1 MSQADVLPRSANA
14 IQTARRVVVAGICLA
29 SFASLLLEL
38 AFTRLFSVVLFYHF
52 AFLAIS
58 IALLG
63 LGAGG
68 VFAYLRRQ
76 WLARWTVRRLG
87 SVLCVINAVAI
98 VLTLEVVLHV
108 PVSLNLAWA
117 NFGRLSLMYLAAAV
131 PFFLTGVLLSTVF
144 AREAHIV
151 TQLYGADLVG
161 GATSCLAVV
170 PLLNWVG
177 GPNAIV
183 FAATAMAGAAIIW
196 ADARVLRRSA
206 AVLSLVLIAL
216 LAANHSGRLIDIV
229 YAKGERRDQPWMLF
243 ARWNALSRV
252 EVDEV
257 GSAKYIVIDA
267 DASTAIMNVDPQKW
281 GEMRSPAEGA
291 DHVGGGDAGYNWKQ
305 DLMSAAPAIA
315 NVLRPHG
322 TYAIIGPGGGVDVL
336 RAVANGSP
344 SVTAIEINPLI
355 ANTIMRGIYANYS
368 YHLYELPQ
376 VHMHVG
382 DGRSWIR
389 GSREKY
395 DVVQMTLVDT
405 WASTAAGAFA
415 LSENNLY
422 TAEAFREYFDHLKP
436 EGFIA
441 ITRWEFRRPREALR
455 VVSQG
460 IETLE
465 RMGVNDIRKHF
476 IVVADGPLDEDGR
489 PVTVL
494 VKKTPFTWN
503 EERDVLRHLDDNGDL
518 YPLYTP
524 TLFATL
530 TGDKPCS
537 GEQSSSDDSA
547 SANCPEESWLRE
559 LLAERRASGEAVAP
573 FEGLILLR
581 ERAALGDMR
590 FSPRREFIRNY
601 PFNIAPVSDSAPFF
615 FFTFKLGDA
624 LHNVLQGSGRGMDWK
639 NNLGVVVLGIVL
651 VISLA
656 AVLAFLI
663 GPLALH
669 REKSPPFAP
678 PPQQTKLGVA
688 AVPVSRRTRQPLVP
702 LLYFVALGLGY
713 ILVEIAFIQR
723 FVLFLGHPTY
733 ALTVVVFLMLLA
745 SGAGSA
751 CSGRLLSRTA
761 QVGPVLGMIT
771 LLVTVYIVVL
781 PLVLRLSVGLPLAF
795 KLMVSGALLAPLGF
809 IMGMPFPT
817 GLRQLVSEASQTGS
831 TQLHAS
837 TVEWAWAMNA
847 ASSVLGSVLAM
858 VVAIQFGLSA
868 ALASG
873 AAAYA
878 TAMLLT
884 LPWHAQFQT
893 AG

>member
-1 MSQADVLPRSANA
+1 MSQAAVLPRSASTLETNRHVL
-14 IQTARRVVVAGICLA
+14 IAGVGLA

-38 AFTRLFSVVLFYHF
+38 ALTRLFSVVLFYHF

-87 SVLCVINAVAI
+87 AILCGINAVTI
-98 VLTLEVVLHV
+98 VVVLEVVLHV

-117 NFGRLSLMYLAAAV
+117 NFGRLSLMYVAAAV
-131 PFFLTGVLLSTVF
+131 PFFLTGVLFSLVF
-144 AREAHIV
+144 ARETRRI
-151 TQLYGADLVG
+151 TELYGADLVG
-161 GATSCLAVV
+161 GAISCLAVV

-177 GPNAIV
+177 GPNAVV
-183 FAATAMAGAAIIW
+183 FAALAMAGAAAIW
-196 ADARVLRRSA
+196 ADSGSVRRPA
-206 AVLSLVLIAL
+206 VVLSLVLLAL
-216 LAANHSGRLIDIV
+216 LAANHSGRLIDII
-229 YAKGERRDQPWMLF
+229 YAKGMRRDQPWMLF

-252 EVDEV
+252 EVDQV
-257 GSAKYIVIDA
+257 GTGKYIVIDA

-281 GEMRSPAEGA
+281 GETQSPAQGA
-291 DHVGGGDAGYNWKQ
+291 DHVGGGQPGYNWKQ
-305 DLMSAAPAIA
+305 DLMSAAPAVA
-315 NVLRPHG
+315 NVLRPRG
-322 TYAIIGPGGGVDVL
+322 AYAIIGPGGGVDVL

-355 ANTIMRGIYANYS
+355 ADTIMRGLYADYS
-368 YHLYELPQ
+368 FHLYELPQ

-389 GSREKY
+389 GSRDKF

-422 TAEAFREYFDHLKP
+422 TVEAFREYFDHLQP

-441 ITRWEFRRPREALR
+441 ITRWEFQRPREALR
-455 VVSQG
+455 VVSQA
-460 IETLE
+460 IDALE
-465 RMGVNDIRKHF
+465 AMGVQDVRKHF

-494 VKKTPFTWN
+494 AKKTPFTWN
-503 EERDVLRHLDDNGDL
+503 EEREVLRHIRDNDDL

-524 TLFATL
+524 TLFASL
-530 TGDKPCS
+530 TGD
-537 GEQSSSDDSA
+537 
-547 SANCPEESWLRE
+547 E
-559 LLAERRASGEAVAP
+559 LLGLPYEDEPWINDLLRERRAAGEAVAP
-573 FEGLILLR
+573 FQRLILLH
-581 ERAALGDMR
+581 ERAALGDVR

-601 PFNIAPVSDSAPFF
+601 PFNIAPVSDNAPFF
-615 FFTFKLGDA
+615 FFTFKTGDA
-624 LHNVLQGSGRGMDWK
+624 IRNVLHASGRGMDWK

-651 VISLA
+651 VISLL

-669 REKSPPFAP
+669 GEARP
-678 PPQQTKLGVA
+678 
-688 AVPVSRRTRQPLVP
+688 RHLVP

-713 ILVEIAFIQR
+713 ILVEIALIQR

-751 CSGRLLSRTA
+751 SSRRLLART
-761 QVGPVLGMIT
+761 VHVRPVLAVIA
-771 LLVTVYIVVL
+771 LLVVAYIFAL
-781 PLVLRLSVGLPLAF
+781 PRALGTLVGLPFPA
-795 KLMVSGALLAPLGF
+795 KLVISGVLLAPLGF
-809 IMGMPFPT
+809 VMGMPFPT
-817 GLRQLVSEASQTGS
+817 GLRQIATETLPATSLQQPPAS
-831 TQLHAS
+831 AI
-837 TVEWAWAMNA
+837 EWAWAMNA
-847 ASSVLGSVLAM
+847 ASSVLGSVAAVM
-858 VVAIQFGLSA
+858 VAIQFGLNA
-868 ALASG
+868 ALAGG
-873 AAAYA
+873 AAAYLA
-878 TAMLLT
+878 AILLT
-884 LPWHAQFQT
+884 FTWGPSL
-893 AG
+893 G